1 MKKSKF
7 LKKSLAML
15 LALML
20 VVAMIPLS
28 AAAAEGDPTIY
39 VDNNLAKL
47 NGTEY
52 SVTAESTTVDI
63 SAVLDANV
71 TMVVKGVKTPKI
83 TNLSGINLE
92 EEATKSGDVYTLNLE
107 TQVAQGDNDA
117 PQAKAYTLKITV
129 KDVPASSDTGIK
141 ALVNDSASNY
151 LKDMVD
157 YTISGNKITIW
168 TAFGKAQ
175 PANLSADNFILSS
188 DKAKVTSASA
198 SSVVVAAEDGTS
210 VTYSV
215 ELKTADGFTSFTV
228 PNQVGDSVIKAEGT
242 ATNTVAINV
251 PYETDFDKKIV
262 PTFTVDDAIIAVT
275 SADTA
280 YNQNVIESGKTE
292 IKFTKGTPVSFYLWY
307 GKGAADKQEVKVTL
321 TAPAQNPE
329 AVLKTVQV
337 GGSNVVEVTGNVVN
351 VEMPANTN
359 FATAAAVKVTASAD
373 ATVSVPAQNKTAS
386 VGTISD
392 VAISGK
398 TFVIR
403 VVSQDGKTTNDYTI
417 NLTAAAAP
425 EAKLNSFAVKVT
437 ENGKETVYTASNNT
451 LTLPYAAKAALGDY
465 KVFVQASTG
474 AKVTYNNGTEVANG
488 TTTLTDLIADD
499 KITLKVTASDGT
511 VVTNTIAVKY
521 ENAKTARSISSATFV
536 GTDDE
541 AKITAD
547 NTYSATVGTAKLNG
561 STVKTIKVTVPYS
574 FDATS
579 AKAYLSALGLS
590 EGATAYLVDSS
601 ADAVALVGETTP
613 TEFSFN
619 GKLDAV
625 SSDGVLTDSK
635 ALKIC
640 VISEKTKVDETAID
654 KNWFDNNSDKYTAYY
669 VYAEKAAAQEGA
681 SLTSVKS
688 AEDANVKASLSGKT
702 ITITVPHTYAA
713 SNEFA
718 LEFTTSKLA
727 TLAADEDGSTV
738 LDTKNNKFH
747 VESGELHLD
756 SQKLTTGKAGTV
768 YVISESGKNKTPYN
782 VKLVVADAEKGATLT
797 GVKVNNTA
805 ASINGKEITVNL
817 PFGTNLYPV
826 KLTLTASKM
835 AKILVNGAAYDANN
849 NYDLNKAITIKVTS
863 EDEATT
869 NVYTLKA
876 NVSAQF
882 TDVNPGD
889 WYYDNVMRAVELGI
903 LSGKGNGTFAP
914 SESITRRDFAI
925 MLAQALGHS
934 NSEPASSPFVDVA
947 DDDYGVSSIAYLY
960 EKNIAAGD
968 NEGKFNPNAKIT
980 RQEAATLLAK
990 AFGATGTS
998 SELYNDDAAIAS
1010 WAKSFVYAC
1019 KEAGLMKGDAGTGN
1033 FRPTSTITRAEA
1045 ASAMVNAVDK

>member
-71 TMVVKGVKTPKI
+71 TMVVKGVKTPEI
-83 TNLSGINLE
+83 TNLSGINLG

-141 ALVNDSASNY
+141 ALVNDSANNY

-275 SADTA
+275 SKDTA

-292 IKFTKGTPVSFYLWY
+292 IKFTKGTPVSFYLWTSQS
-307 GKGAADKQEVKVTL
+307 DSTEVKVTL

-337 GGSNVVEVTGNVVN
+337 GGSNVVEVTGSVVN

-451 LTLPYAAKAALGDY
+451 LTLPYAAKAALSNY

-474 AKVTYNNGTEVANG
+474 AKVTYKKGTEVANS

-536 GTDDE
+536 GTNDE

-547 NTYSATVGTAKLNG
+547 NTYSATVGTAKLNS

-619 GKLDAV
+619 GKLNAV
-625 SSDGVLTDSK
+625 ANGVLDAGK
-635 ALKIC
+635 ALKVC
-640 VISEKTKVDETAID
+640 VISEKTKID
-654 KNWFDNNSDKYTAYY
+654 AAVSSQTIDQNFLTDANSTTYY

-713 SNEFA
+713 SNKFA

-727 TLAADEDGSTV
+727 TLAANEDGSTV

-747 VESGELHLD
+747 VESSELYLD
-756 SQKLTTGKAGTV
+756 NQKLTTGKAGTV

-835 AKILVNGAAYDANN
+835 ATILVNGAAYDANN

-869 NVYTLKA
+869 NVYALKA

-968 NEGKFNPNAKIT
+968 NEGKVNPNAKIT

>member
-71 TMVVKGVKTPKI
+71 TMVVKGVKTPEI
-83 TNLSGINLE
+83 TNLSGINLG

-141 ALVNDSASNY
+141 ALVNDSANNY

-275 SADTA
+275 SKDTA

-292 IKFTKGTPVSFYLWY
+292 IKFTKGTPVSFYLWTSQS
-307 GKGAADKQEVKVTL
+307 DSTEVKVTL

-337 GGSNVVEVTGNVVN
+337 GGSNVVEVTGSVVN

-451 LTLPYAAKAALGDY
+451 LTLPYAAKAALSNY

-474 AKVTYNNGTEVANG
+474 AKVTYNNGTEVANS

-536 GTDDE
+536 GTNDE

-547 NTYSATVGTAKLNG
+547 NTYSATVGTAKLNS

-619 GKLDAV
+619 GKLNAV
-625 SSDGVLTDSK
+625 ANGVLDAGK
-635 ALKIC
+635 ALKVC
-640 VISEKTKVDETAID
+640 VISEKTKID
-654 KNWFDNNSDKYTAYY
+654 AAVNSQTIDQNFLTDANSTTYY

-713 SNEFA
+713 SNKFA

-727 TLAADEDGSTV
+727 TLAANEDGSTV

-747 VESGELHLD
+747 VESSELYLD
-756 SQKLTTGKAGTV
+756 NQKLTTGKAGTV

-835 AKILVNGAAYDANN
+835 ATILVNGAAYDANN

-869 NVYTLKA
+869 NVYALKA

>member
-39 VDNNLAKL
+39 VDNNLATL

-71 TMVVKGVKTPKI
+71 TMVVKGAKSEI
-83 TNLSGINLE
+83 TVPTTDTDLTV
-92 EEATKSGDVYTLNLE
+92 EATKSGDVYTLNLE

-141 ALVNDSASNY
+141 ALVNDSANNY

-175 PANLSADNFILSS
+175 PSTLSADNFILSS
-188 DKAKVTSASA
+188 DKAEVTSASA

-292 IKFTKGTPVSFYLWY
+292 IKFTKGTPVSFYLWTSQS
-307 GKGAADKQEVKVTL
+307 DSTEVQVTL

-337 GGSNVVEVTGNVVN
+337 GGSNVVEVTGSVVN

-386 VGTISD
+386 GDTISD

-451 LTLPYAAKAALGDY
+451 LTLPYAAKAALSNY

-474 AKVTYNNGTEVANG
+474 AAVTYGSSTNVTNG

-536 GTDDE
+536 GTNDE

-561 STVKTIKVTVPYS
+561 STGKTIKVTVPYS
-574 FDATS
+574 FAADSET
-579 AKAYLSALGLS
+579 AYLSALGLS

-727 TLAADEDGSTV
+727 TLAANEDGSTV

-747 VESGELHLD
+747 VESGELYLD
-756 SQKLTTGKAGTV
+756 SQKLTTDKAGTV

-797 GVKVNNTA
+797 GVKVINTA

>member
-71 TMVVKGVKTPKI
+71 TMVVKGAKSEI
-83 TNLSGINLE
+83 TVPTTDTDLTV
-92 EEATKSGDVYTLNLE
+92 EATKSGDVYTLNLE

-141 ALVNDSASNY
+141 ALVNDSANNY

-188 DKAKVTSASA
+188 DKAEVTSASA

-275 SADTA
+275 SADIA

-292 IKFTKGTPVSFYLWY
+292 IKFTKGTPVSFYLWTSQS
-307 GKGAADKQEVKVTL
+307 DSTEVQVTL

-337 GGSNVVEVTGNVVN
+337 GGSNVVEVTGSVVN

-474 AKVTYNNGTEVANG
+474 AAVTYGSSTNVTNG

-536 GTDDE
+536 GTNDE

-574 FDATS
+574 FAADSET
-579 AKAYLSALGLS
+579 AYLSALGLS

-625 SSDGVLTDSK
+625 SSDGVLTDSI

-640 VISEKTKVDETAID
+640 VISEKTKVDETAIE

-727 TLAADEDGSTV
+727 TLAADKNGSTV

-747 VESGELHLD
+747 VESGELYLD
-756 SQKLTTGKAGTV
+756 SQKLTTDKAGTV

-835 AKILVNGAAYDANN
+835 ATILVNGAAYDANN

>member
-71 TMVVKGVKTPKI
+71 TMVVKGVKTPEI
-83 TNLSGINLE
+83 TNLSGINLG

-141 ALVNDSASNY
+141 ALVNDSANNY

-275 SADTA
+275 SKDTA

-292 IKFTKGTPVSFYLWY
+292 IKFTKGTPVSFYLWTSQS
-307 GKGAADKQEVKVTL
+307 DSTEVKVTL

-337 GGSNVVEVTGNVVN
+337 GGSNVVEVTGSVVN

-451 LTLPYAAKAALGDY
+451 LTLPYAAKAALSNY

-474 AKVTYNNGTEVANG
+474 AAVTYGSNSAVTNG

-536 GTDDE
+536 GTNDE

-574 FDATS
+574 FAADSET
-579 AKAYLSALGLS
+579 AYLSALGLS

-625 SSDGVLTDSK
+625 SNDGVLTDSK

-654 KNWFDNNSDKYTAYY
+654 KNWFDNNSGKYTAYY

-727 TLAADEDGSTV
+727 TLAANEDGSTV

-756 SQKLTTGKAGTV
+756 SQKLTTDKAGTV

-835 AKILVNGAAYDANN
+835 AKILVNGVAYDANN

>member
-39 VDNNLAKL
+39 VDNNLATL

-71 TMVVKGVKTPKI
+71 TMVVKGAKSEITVPTTD
-83 TNLSGINLE
+83 TNLTV
-92 EEATKSGDVYTLNLE
+92 EATKSGDVYTLNLE

-141 ALVNDSASNY
+141 ALVNDSTNNY

-188 DKAKVTSASA
+188 DKAKVTSVSA

-292 IKFTKGTPVSFYLWY
+292 IKFTKGTPVSFYLWTSQS
-307 GKGAADKQEVKVTL
+307 DSTEVQVTL

-337 GGSNVVEVTGNVVN
+337 GGSNVVEVTGSVVN

-373 ATVSVPAQNKTAS
+373 AIVSVPAQNKNAS
-386 VGTISD
+386 GGTISD

-488 TTTLTDLIADD
+488 TTTLTDLIAND

-536 GTDDE
+536 GTNDE

-613 TEFSFN
+613 TAFSFN

-625 SSDGVLTDSK
+625 SNDGVLTDSK

-640 VISEKTKVDETAID
+640 IISEKTKVDETAID
-654 KNWFDNNSDKYTAYY
+654 KNWFDNYSDKYTAYY

-688 AEDANVKASLSGKT
+688 AEDVNVKASLSGKT

-756 SQKLTTGKAGTV
+756 SQKLTSGKAGTV

-990 AFGATGTS
+990 AFCATGTS

>member
-71 TMVVKGVKTPKI
+71 TMVVKGVKTPEI
-83 TNLSGINLE
+83 TNLSGINLG

-141 ALVNDSASNY
+141 ALVNDSANNY

-275 SADTA
+275 SKDTA

-292 IKFTKGTPVSFYLWY
+292 IKFTKGTPVSFYLWTSQS
-307 GKGAADKQEVKVTL
+307 DSTEVKVTL

-337 GGSNVVEVTGNVVN
+337 GGSNVVEVTGSVVN

-451 LTLPYAAKAALGDY
+451 LTLPYAAKAALSNY

-474 AKVTYNNGTEVANG
+474 AKVTYNNGTEVANS

-536 GTDDE
+536 GTNDE

-547 NTYSATVGTAKLNG
+547 NTYSATVGTAKLNS

-619 GKLDAV
+619 GKLNAV
-625 SSDGVLTDSK
+625 ANGVLDAGK
-635 ALKIC
+635 ALKVC
-640 VISEKTKVDETAID
+640 VISEKTKID
-654 KNWFDNNSDKYTAYY
+654 AAVSSQTIDQNFLTDANSTTYY

-713 SNEFA
+713 SNKFA

-727 TLAADEDGSTV
+727 TLAANEDGSTV

-747 VESGELHLD
+747 VESSELYLD
-756 SQKLTTGKAGTV
+756 NQKLTTGKAGTV

-835 AKILVNGAAYDANN
+835 ATILVNGAAYDANN

-869 NVYTLKA
+869 NVYALKA

-968 NEGKFNPNAKIT
+968 NEGKVNPNAKIT

>member
-39 VDNNLAKL
+39 VDNNLATL

-71 TMVVKGVKTPKI
+71 TMVVKGVKTPEI
-83 TNLSGINLE
+83 TNLSGINLK

-141 ALVNDSASNY
+141 ALVNDSANNY

-188 DKAKVTSASA
+188 DKAEVTSVSA

-275 SADTA
+275 SKDTA

-292 IKFTKGTPVSFYLWY
+292 IKFTKGTPVSFYLWTS
-307 GKGAADKQEVKVTL
+307 ASDSTEVQVTL

-337 GGSNVVEVTGNVVN
+337 GGSNVVEVTGSVVN

-359 FATAAAVKVTASAD
+359 FATAAAVKVSASAD

-386 VGTISD
+386 GDTISD

-536 GTDDE
+536 GTNDE

-727 TLAADEDGSTV
+727 TLAANEDGSTV

-756 SQKLTTGKAGTV
+756 SQKLTTDKAGTV

-835 AKILVNGAAYDANN
+835 AKILVNGVAYDANN

>member
-39 VDNNLAKL
+39 VDNNLATL

-52 SVTAESTTVDI
+52 SVTAESTHVDI
-63 SAVLDANV
+63 TYVPAGNEKL
-71 TMVVKGVKTPKI
+71 VVKGVKTPEI
-83 TNLSGINLE
+83 TNLSGINLK

-141 ALVNDSASNY
+141 ALVNDSANNY

-188 DKAKVTSASA
+188 DKAKVTSVSA

-292 IKFTKGTPVSFYLWY
+292 IKFTKGTPVSFYLWTSQS
-307 GKGAADKQEVKVTL
+307 DSTEVQVTL

-337 GGSNVVEVTGNVVN
+337 GGSNVVEVTGSVVN

-474 AKVTYNNGTEVANG
+474 AAVTYGSNSAVTNG
-488 TTTLTDLIADD
+488 TTTLTDLIAND

-536 GTDDE
+536 GTNDE

-654 KNWFDNNSDKYTAYY
+654 KDWFDNNSDKYTAYY

-727 TLAADEDGSTV
+727 TLAANEDGSTV

-747 VESGELHLD
+747 VESSELHLD

-782 VKLVVADAEKGATLT
+782 VKLVVADAEKGAALT

-998 SELYNDDAAIAS
+998 SEPVSYTHL
-1010 WAKSFVYAC
+1010 
-1019 KEAGLMKGDAGTGN
+1019 
-1033 FRPTSTITRAEA
+1033 RAHET
-1045 ASAMVNAVDK
+1045 

>member
-71 TMVVKGVKTPKI
+71 TMVVKGVKSEI
-83 TNLSGINLE
+83 TVPTTDTDLTV
-92 EEATKSGDVYTLNLE
+92 EATKSGDVYTLNLE

-141 ALVNDSASNY
+141 ALVNDSANNY

-188 DKAKVTSASA
+188 DKAEVTSASA

-275 SADTA
+275 SKDTA

-292 IKFTKGTPVSFYLWY
+292 IKFTKGTPVSFYLWTS
-307 GKGAADKQEVKVTL
+307 ASDSTEVQVTL

-337 GGSNVVEVTGNVVN
+337 GGSNVVEVTGSVVN

-359 FATAAAVKVTASAD
+359 FATAAAVKVSASAD

-386 VGTISD
+386 GDTISD

-488 TTTLTDLIADD
+488 TTTLTDLIAND

-536 GTDDE
+536 GTNDE

-727 TLAADEDGSTV
+727 TLAANEDGSTV

-756 SQKLTTGKAGTV
+756 SQKLTTDKAGTV

-835 AKILVNGAAYDANN
+835 AKILVNGVAYDANN

>member
-71 TMVVKGVKTPKI
+71 TMVVKGVKSEI
-83 TNLSGINLE
+83 TVPTTDTDLTV
-92 EEATKSGDVYTLNLE
+92 EATKSGDVYTLNLE

-141 ALVNDSASNY
+141 ALVNDSANNY

-188 DKAKVTSASA
+188 DKAEVTSASA

-275 SADTA
+275 SKDTA

-292 IKFTKGTPVSFYLWY
+292 IKFTKGTPVSFYLWTS
-307 GKGAADKQEVKVTL
+307 ASDSTEVQVTL

-337 GGSNVVEVTGNVVN
+337 GGSNVVEVTGSVVN

-359 FATAAAVKVTASAD
+359 FATAAALKVSASAD

-386 VGTISD
+386 GDTISD

-403 VVSQDGKTTNDYTI
+403 VVSQDGKITNDYTI
-417 NLTAAAAP
+417 SLTAAAAP

-536 GTDDE
+536 GTNDE

-727 TLAADEDGSTV
+727 TLAAYKNGSTV

-747 VESGELHLD
+747 VESGELQLD
-756 SQKLTTGKAGTV
+756 GQKLTTDKAGTV

-947 DDDYGVSSIAYLY
+947 DDDYGVSSVAYLY

>member
-39 VDNNLAKL
+39 VDNNLATL

-71 TMVVKGVKTPKI
+71 TMVVKGAKSEI
-83 TNLSGINLE
+83 TVPTTDTDLTV
-92 EEATKSGDVYTLNLE
+92 EATKSGDVYTLNLE

-141 ALVNDSASNY
+141 ALVNDSANNY

-188 DKAKVTSASA
+188 DKAKVTSVSA

-292 IKFTKGTPVSFYLWY
+292 IKFTKGTPVSFYLWTSQS
-307 GKGAADKQEVKVTL
+307 DSTEVEVTL

-337 GGSNVVEVTGNVVN
+337 GGSNVVEVTGSVVN

-451 LTLPYAAKAALGDY
+451 LTLPYAAKAALSNY

-474 AKVTYNNGTEVANG
+474 AAVTYGSSTNVTNG
-488 TTTLTDLIADD
+488 TTTLTDLIAND

-536 GTDDE
+536 GTNDE

-619 GKLDAV
+619 GKLDVV

-713 SNEFA
+713 SNKFA

-727 TLAADEDGSTV
+727 TLAANEDGSTV

-747 VESGELHLD
+747 VESGELYLD
-756 SQKLTTGKAGTV
+756 SQKLTTDKAGTV

-998 SELYNDDAAIAS
+998 SELYNDDATIAS

>member
-39 VDNNLAKL
+39 VDNNLATL

-71 TMVVKGVKTPKI
+71 TMVVKGAKSEITVPTTD
-83 TNLSGINLE
+83 TNLTV
-92 EEATKSGDVYTLNLE
+92 EATKSGDVYTLNLE

-141 ALVNDSASNY
+141 ALVNDSANNY

-175 PANLSADNFILSS
+175 PANLSTDNFILSS
-188 DKAKVTSASA
+188 DKAEVTSASA

-210 VTYSV
+210 VSYSV

-292 IKFTKGTPVSFYLWY
+292 IKFTKGTPVSFYLWTSQS
-307 GKGAADKQEVKVTL
+307 DSTEVQVTL

-337 GGSNVVEVTGNVVN
+337 GGSNVVEVTGSVVN

-386 VGTISD
+386 GDTISD

-451 LTLPYAAKAALGDY
+451 LTLPYAAKAALDDY

-474 AKVTYNNGTEVANG
+474 AAVTYGSSTNVTNG
-488 TTTLTDLIADD
+488 TTTLTDLIAND

-640 VISEKTKVDETAID
+640 VISEKTKVDETAINKD
-654 KNWFDNNSDKYTAYY
+654 WFDDNSGKYTAYY

-713 SNEFA
+713 SNKFA

-727 TLAADEDGSTV
+727 TLAANEDGSTV

-747 VESGELHLD
+747 VESGELYLD
-756 SQKLTTGKAGTV
+756 SQKLTTDKAGTV

>member
-71 TMVVKGVKTPKI
+71 TMVVKGVKSEI
-83 TNLSGINLE
+83 TVPTTDTDLTV
-92 EEATKSGDVYTLNLE
+92 EATKSGDVYTLNLE

-141 ALVNDSASNY
+141 ALVNDSANNY

-188 DKAKVTSASA
+188 DKAEVTSASA

-275 SADTA
+275 SKDTA

-292 IKFTKGTPVSFYLWY
+292 IKFTKGTPVSFYLWTS
-307 GKGAADKQEVKVTL
+307 ASDSTEVQVTL

-337 GGSNVVEVTGNVVN
+337 GGSNVVEVTGSVVN

-359 FATAAAVKVTASAD
+359 FATAAAVKVSASAD

-386 VGTISD
+386 GDTISD

-488 TTTLTDLIADD
+488 TTTLTDLIAND

-536 GTDDE
+536 GTNDE

-727 TLAADEDGSTV
+727 TLAANEDGSTV

-747 VESGELHLD
+747 VESGELYLD
-756 SQKLTTGKAGTV
+756 SQKLTTDKAGTV

>member
-71 TMVVKGVKTPKI
+71 TMVVKGAKSEI
-83 TNLSGINLE
+83 TVPTTDTDLTV
-92 EEATKSGDVYTLNLE
+92 EATKSGDVYTLNLE

-141 ALVNDSASNY
+141 ALVNDSANNY

-188 DKAKVTSASA
+188 DKAEVTSASA

-292 IKFTKGTPVSFYLWY
+292 IKFTKGTPVSFYLWTSQS
-307 GKGAADKQEVKVTL
+307 DSTEVQVTL

-337 GGSNVVEVTGNVVN
+337 GGSNVVEVTGSVVN

-373 ATVSVPAQNKTAS
+373 AAVSVPAQNKTAS

-451 LTLPYAAKAALGDY
+451 LTLPYAAKAALSNY

-474 AKVTYNNGTEVANG
+474 AAVTYGSNTNVTNG
-488 TTTLTDLIADD
+488 TTTLTDLIAND

-536 GTDDE
+536 GTNDE

-654 KNWFDNNSDKYTAYY
+654 KDWFDNNSDKYTAYY

-727 TLAADEDGSTV
+727 TLAADENGSTV

-747 VESGELHLD
+747 VESSELHLD

-835 AKILVNGAAYDANN
+835 ATILVNGAAYDANN

>member
-71 TMVVKGVKTPKI
+71 TMVVKGAKSEI
-83 TNLSGINLE
+83 TVPTTDTDLTV
-92 EEATKSGDVYTLNLE
+92 EATKSGDVYTLNLE

-141 ALVNDSASNY
+141 ALVNDSANNY

-188 DKAKVTSASA
+188 DKAEVTSASA

-275 SADTA
+275 IKDTA

-292 IKFTKGTPVSFYLWY
+292 IKFTKGSAVSFYLWTSES
-307 GKGAADKQEVKVTL
+307 DSTEVKVTL

-386 VGTISD
+386 GGTISD

-398 TFVIR
+398 TFVVR

-474 AKVTYNNGTEVANG
+474 AAVTYGSNSAVTNG

-536 GTDDE
+536 GTNDE

-727 TLAADEDGSTV
+727 TLAANEDGSTV

-756 SQKLTTGKAGTV
+756 SQKLTTDKAGTV

-835 AKILVNGAAYDANN
+835 AKILVNGVAYDANN

>member
-39 VDNNLAKL
+39 VDNNLATL

-71 TMVVKGVKTPKI
+71 TMVVKGVKTPEI
-83 TNLSGINLE
+83 TNLSGINLK

-141 ALVNDSASNY
+141 ALVNDSANNY

-188 DKAKVTSASA
+188 DKAEVTSVSA

-275 SADTA
+275 SKDTA

-292 IKFTKGTPVSFYLWY
+292 IKFTKGTPVSFYLWTS
-307 GKGAADKQEVKVTL
+307 ASDSTEVQVTL

-337 GGSNVVEVTGNVVN
+337 GGSNVVEVTGSVVN

-359 FATAAAVKVTASAD
+359 FATAAAVKVSASAD

-386 VGTISD
+386 GDTISD

-536 GTDDE
+536 GTNDE

-625 SSDGVLTDSK
+625 SSDSVLTDSK

-713 SNEFA
+713 SNKFA

-727 TLAADEDGSTV
+727 TLAADKNGSTV

-747 VESGELHLD
+747 VASGELYLD
-756 SQKLTTGKAGTV
+756 SQKLTTDKAGTV

-835 AKILVNGAAYDANN
+835 ATILVNGAAYDANN

>member
-1 MKKSKF
+1 
-7 LKKSLAML
+7 
-15 LALML
+15 
-20 VVAMIPLS
+20 MI
-28 AAAAEGDPTIY
+28 
-39 VDNNLAKL
+39 
-47 NGTEY
+47 
-52 SVTAESTTVDI
+52 
-63 SAVLDANV
+63 
-71 TMVVKGVKTPKI
+71 
-83 TNLSGINLE
+83 
-92 EEATKSGDVYTLNLE
+92 
-107 TQVAQGDNDA
+107 
-117 PQAKAYTLKITV
+117 
-129 KDVPASSDTGIK
+129 
-141 ALVNDSASNY
+141 
-151 LKDMVD
+151 
-157 YTISGNKITIW
+157 
-168 TAFGKAQ
+168 
-175 PANLSADNFILSS
+175 IL
-188 DKAKVTSASA
+188 
-198 SSVVVAAEDGTS
+198 
-210 VTYSV
+210 
-215 ELKTADGFTSFTV
+215 
-228 PNQVGDSVIKAEGT
+228 
-242 ATNTVAINV
+242 
-251 PYETDFDKKIV
+251 PYF
-262 PTFTVDDAIIAVT
+262 
-275 SADTA
+275 
-280 YNQNVIESGKTE
+280 
-292 IKFTKGTPVSFYLWY
+292 
-307 GKGAADKQEVKVTL
+307 
-321 TAPAQNPE
+321 
-329 AVLKTVQV
+329 
-337 GGSNVVEVTGNVVN
+337 
-351 VEMPANTN
+351 
-359 FATAAAVKVTASAD
+359 
-373 ATVSVPAQNKTAS
+373 
-386 VGTISD
+386 
-392 VAISGK
+392 
-398 TFVIR
+398 
-403 VVSQDGKTTNDYTI
+403 

-451 LTLPYAAKAALGDY
+451 LTLPYAAKAALSNY

-474 AKVTYNNGTEVANG
+474 AAVTYGSNSAVTNG

-536 GTDDE
+536 GTNDE

-574 FDATS
+574 FAADSET
-579 AKAYLSALGLS
+579 AYLSALGLS

-625 SSDGVLTDSK
+625 SNDGVLTDSK

-654 KNWFDNNSDKYTAYY
+654 KNWFDNNSGKYTAYY

-713 SNEFA
+713 SNKFA

-727 TLAADEDGSTV
+727 TLAADKNGSTV

-747 VESGELHLD
+747 VASGELYLD
-756 SQKLTTGKAGTV
+756 SQKLTTDKAGTV

-835 AKILVNGAAYDANN
+835 ATILVNGAAYDANN

>member
-39 VDNNLAKL
+39 VDNNLATL

-52 SVTAESTTVDI
+52 SVTAESTRVDI
-63 SAVLDANV
+63 TYVPAGNEKL
-71 TMVVKGVKTPKI
+71 VVKGVKTPEI
-83 TNLSGINLE
+83 TNLSGINLK

-141 ALVNDSASNY
+141 ALVNDSANNY

-188 DKAKVTSASA
+188 DKAKVTSVSA

-292 IKFTKGTPVSFYLWY
+292 IKFTKGTPVSFYLWTSQSDST
-307 GKGAADKQEVKVTL
+307 GVQVTL

-337 GGSNVVEVTGNVVN
+337 GGSNVVEVTGSVVN

-474 AKVTYNNGTEVANG
+474 AAVTYGSNSAVTNG
-488 TTTLTDLIADD
+488 TTTLTDLIAND

-536 GTDDE
+536 GTNDE

-654 KNWFDNNSDKYTAYY
+654 KDWFDNNSDKYTAYY

-727 TLAADEDGSTV
+727 TLAANEDGSTV

-747 VESGELHLD
+747 VESSELHLD
-756 SQKLTTGKAGTV
+756 SQNLTTGKAGTV

-782 VKLVVADAEKGATLT
+782 VKLVVADAEKGAALT

>member
-835 AKILVNGAAYDANN
+835 AKILVNGVAYDANN

>member
-1 MKKSKF
+1 
-7 LKKSLAML
+7 L

-71 TMVVKGVKTPKI
+71 TMVVKGAKSEI
-83 TNLSGINLE
+83 TVPTTDTDLTV
-92 EEATKSGDVYTLNLE
+92 EATKSGDVYTLNLE

-141 ALVNDSASNY
+141 ALVNDSANNY

-188 DKAKVTSASA
+188 DKAEVTSASA

-275 SADTA
+275 IKDTA

-292 IKFTKGTPVSFYLWY
+292 IKFTKGSAVSFYLWTSES
-307 GKGAADKQEVKVTL
+307 DSTEVKVTL

-386 VGTISD
+386 GDTISD

-398 TFVIR
+398 TFVVR

-474 AKVTYNNGTEVANG
+474 AAVTYGSNSAVTNG

-536 GTDDE
+536 GTNDE

-727 TLAADEDGSTV
+727 TLAANEDGSTV

-756 SQKLTTGKAGTV
+756 SQKLTTDKAGTV

-835 AKILVNGAAYDANN
+835 AKILVNGVAYDANN

>member
-39 VDNNLAKL
+39 VDNNLATL

-71 TMVVKGVKTPKI
+71 TMVVKGVKTPEI

-141 ALVNDSASNY
+141 ALVNDSANNY

-188 DKAKVTSASA
+188 DKAEVTSASA

-292 IKFTKGTPVSFYLWY
+292 IEFTNGSAVSFYLWY

-337 GGSNVVEVTGNVVN
+337 GGSNVVEVTGSVVN

-373 ATVSVPAQNKTAS
+373 AAVSVPAQNKNAS
-386 VGTISD
+386 DGTISD

-398 TFVIR
+398 TFVVR

-451 LTLPYAAKAALGDY
+451 LTLPYAAKAALSNY

-474 AKVTYNNGTEVANG
+474 AAVTYGSNTAVTNG
-488 TTTLTDLIADD
+488 TTTLNDLIASD

-521 ENAKTARSISSATFV
+521 KNAKTARSISSATFV
-536 GTDDE
+536 GTNDE

-547 NTYSATVGTAKLNG
+547 NTYSATVGTAKLNS

-574 FDATS
+574 FAADSET
-579 AKAYLSALGLS
+579 AYLSALGLS
-590 EGATAYLVDSS
+590 EGATAYLVNSS
-601 ADAVALVGETTP
+601 ANAVALVGETTP

-625 SSDGVLTDSK
+625 NSDGVLTDSK

-654 KNWFDNNSDKYTAYY
+654 KDWFDDNSDKYTAYY

-688 AEDANVKASLSGKT
+688 AVDANVKASLSGKT

-727 TLAADEDGSTV
+727 TLAADENGSTV

-747 VESGELHLD
+747 VESDELHLD
-756 SQKLTTGKAGTV
+756 SQNLTTDKAGTV

-990 AFGATGTS
+990 AFGATGIS

>member
-39 VDNNLAKL
+39 VDNNLATL

-52 SVTAESTTVDI
+52 SVTAESTHVDI
-63 SAVLDANV
+63 TYVPAGNEKL
-71 TMVVKGVKTPKI
+71 VVKGVKTPEI
-83 TNLSGINLE
+83 TNLSGINLK

-141 ALVNDSASNY
+141 ALVNDSANNY

-188 DKAKVTSASA
+188 DKAKVTSVSA

-292 IKFTKGTPVSFYLWY
+292 IKFTKGTPVSFYLWTSQS
-307 GKGAADKQEVKVTL
+307 DSTEVQVTL

-337 GGSNVVEVTGNVVN
+337 GGSNVVEVTGSVVN

-474 AKVTYNNGTEVANG
+474 AAVTYGSNSAVTNG
-488 TTTLTDLIADD
+488 TTTLTDLIAND

-536 GTDDE
+536 GTNDE

-654 KNWFDNNSDKYTAYY
+654 KDWFDNNSDKYTAYY

-727 TLAADEDGSTV
+727 TLAANEDGSTV

-747 VESGELHLD
+747 VESSELHLD

-782 VKLVVADAEKGATLT
+782 VKLVVADAEKGAALT

>member
-39 VDNNLAKL
+39 VDNNLATL

-71 TMVVKGVKTPKI
+71 TMVVKGVKTPEI
-83 TNLSGINLE
+83 TNLSGINLK

-141 ALVNDSASNY
+141 ALVNDSANNY

-188 DKAKVTSASA
+188 DKAEVTSVSA

-275 SADTA
+275 SKDTA

-292 IKFTKGTPVSFYLWY
+292 IKFTKGTPVSFYLWTS
-307 GKGAADKQEVKVTL
+307 ASDSTEVQVTL

-337 GGSNVVEVTGNVVN
+337 GGSNVVEVTGSVVN

-359 FATAAAVKVTASAD
+359 FATAAAVKVSASAD

-386 VGTISD
+386 GDTISD

-536 GTDDE
+536 GTNDE

-727 TLAADEDGSTV
+727 TLAANEDGFTV

-756 SQKLTTGKAGTV
+756 SQKLTTDKAGTV

-835 AKILVNGAAYDANN
+835 AKILVNGVAYDANN

>member
-20 VVAMIPLS
+20 VVAMMPLS

-39 VDNNLAKL
+39 VDNNLATL

-71 TMVVKGVKTPKI
+71 TMVVKGVKTPEI
-83 TNLSGINLE
+83 TNLSGINLK

-141 ALVNDSASNY
+141 ALVNDSANNY

-188 DKAKVTSASA
+188 DKAKVTSVSA

-275 SADTA
+275 SKDTA

-292 IKFTKGTPVSFYLWY
+292 IKFTKGTPVSFYLWTSQS
-307 GKGAADKQEVKVTL
+307 DSTEVKVTL

-337 GGSNVVEVTGNVVN
+337 GGSNVVEVTGSVVN

-386 VGTISD
+386 GGTISD

-488 TTTLTDLIADD
+488 TTTLTDLIAND

-536 GTDDE
+536 GTNDE

-727 TLAADEDGSTV
+727 TLAANEDGSTV

-747 VESGELHLD
+747 VESGELYLD
-756 SQKLTTGKAGTV
+756 SQKLTTDKAGTV

>member
-39 VDNNLAKL
+39 VDNNLATL

-52 SVTAESTTVDI
+52 SVTAESTHVDI
-63 SAVLDANV
+63 TYVPAGNEKL
-71 TMVVKGVKTPKI
+71 VVKGVKTPEI
-83 TNLSGINLE
+83 TNLSGINLK

-141 ALVNDSASNY
+141 ALVNDSANNY

-188 DKAKVTSASA
+188 DKAKVTSVSA

-292 IKFTKGTPVSFYLWY
+292 IKFTKGTPVSFYLWTSQS
-307 GKGAADKQEVKVTL
+307 DRTEVQVTL

-337 GGSNVVEVTGNVVN
+337 GGSNVVEVTGSVVN

-474 AKVTYNNGTEVANG
+474 AAVTYGSNSAVTNG
-488 TTTLTDLIADD
+488 TTTLTDLIAND

-536 GTDDE
+536 GTNDE

-654 KNWFDNNSDKYTAYY
+654 KDWFDNNSDKYTAYY

-727 TLAADEDGSTV
+727 TLAANADGSTV

-747 VESGELHLD
+747 VESSELHLD

-782 VKLVVADAEKGATLT
+782 VKLVVADAEKGAALT